1 MKKIKTASYATQKS
15 SLHTSSNIN
24 VKDGI
29 NIVLGDKMREAK
41 KELKIK
47 KDENSQLLSQLQS
60 LSEKSSELISKRNK
74 LLTNINQQKSQI
86 YLLKNTNK
94 AYRNYL
100 NELTAKDSDEMDKNK
115 KNEECLNSISIFAE
129 NISNNI
135 ISINEILEEN
145 RDKMKIT
152 QNDLLKNIPLEFLK
166 KLNNNRICV
175 K

>member
-47 KDENSQLLSQLQS
+47 KDENNQLLSQLQS
-60 LSEKSSELISKRNK
+60 LNEKASELISKRNK

-135 ISINEILEEN
+135 IRINEILEEN

-152 QNDLLKNIPLEFLK
+152 QSDLLKNIPLEFLK
-166 KLNNNRICV
+166 KLNNRICV